1 MQLHFNRDG
10 HSPRDARFMPL
21 AQVNPDLSQEAA
33 EDQLK
38 TLETMWFP
46 DLEQCNP

>member
-21 AQVNPDLSQEAA
+21 AQVNPDLSQEA
-33 EDQLK
+33 K
-38 TLETMWFP
+38 SGFP